1 MLKRLH
7 ENSSD
12 EDLVTITFGDEQ
24 FQVSKNETVIAAVM
38 AAGADYNRT
47 SPISGEHRAAYC
59 QMGVCFE
66 CLMEIDGV
74 PNQQACKIQVRDGMV
89 IKRQDGKKEQANG

>member
-7 ENSSD
+7 D
-12 EDLVTITFGDEQ
+12 KKPVKRVTIDFEGDKL
-24 FQVSKNETVIAAVM
+24 QVPVGETVIAALM
-38 AAGADYNRT
+38 AAGVTYART
-47 SPISGEHRAAYC
+47 TSISGAHRAPYC

-74 PNQQACKIQVRDGMV
+74 PNRQACMIQVRDGMV
-89 IKRQDGKKEQANG
+89 VKRQYGAMELGYEK

>member
-7 ENSSD
+7 ED
-12 EDLVTITFGDEQ
+12 RPAATVTIEFEGEKLK
-24 FQVSKNETVIAAVM
+24 VLAGETVVAAVM
-38 AAGADYNRT
+38 AAGAAFVRT
-47 SPISGEHRAAYC
+47 SAVSGAHRAPYC

-74 PNQQACKIQVRDGMV
+74 PNRQACMIPVRDGMV
-89 IKRQDGKKEQANG
+89 VKRQYGAMELDYE